1 MDVFQYNNIFETK
14 GIEYLVVIAFLVLLI
29 PFWIM
34 LNKKIKITGPIR
46 KELGILTAGTL
57 KIPQGIFYSRNHTWA
72 HLEMSGIAHVGLD
85 DLLLHLTGNITFSH
99 LKNRGEKIKKGD
111 LMAVIEKKGKTLRI
125 LSPVS
130 GEILS
135 MNPLLTDNPELLSE
149 DPYLKGWMYKVKP
162 TQWIADANSCF
173 MAEEATNWLGKEL
186 ERFKEF
192 LSLSM
197 GGFSSPSTGM
207 VLQDGGELTDHTLS
221 DLPAEVWQ
229 NFQDDFLNPVNT
241 PSYYE

>member
-1 MDVFQYNNIFETK
+1 MDVFKYNNIFETK
-14 GIEYLVVIAFLVLLI
+14 GIEYLVVIAFLVLLV

-34 LNKKIKITGPIR
+34 LNKKIKIAGPIR
-46 KELGILTAGTL
+46 KGLGVLTAGTL
-57 KIPQGIFYSRNHTWA
+57 KIPQGIFYNRNHTWA
-72 HLEMSGIAHVGLD
+72 HLEMSGIARVGLD
-85 DLLLHLTGNITFSH
+85 DLLLHLTGNITFSN

-125 LSPVS
+125 FSPVS

-135 MNPLLTDNPELLSE
+135 MNPLLTSNPELLSE

-162 TQWIADANSCF
+162 TQWITDANSCF

-192 LSLSM
+192 LSVSM
-197 GGFSSPSTGM
+197 GGFSSPSAGM

-241 PSYYE
+241 PS